1 MDILE
6 KVVKT
11 IKNHSMLTDGDQVLI
26 GLSGGPDSVCLTAI
40 LDKLKDNFNLSLSAV
55 YVDHGLRPGETGNEV
70 GFCEHLCKRFGIK
83 LYSEYVDVKEYARSE
98 KMNLQE
104 AAREMRYNVFRSIA
118 KELGNAKIALAHQR
132 EDQAETVLMRLIR
145 GAGRAGLSG
154 ILPVRGNIIRP
165 LIEIERREIEKFL
178 CSQTPPIPFISDS
191 SNLRT
196 DYTRNCLRIKVIP
209 EIQKRNPNVI
219 SNICRTAEILKD
231 EDDYLEVIVTKV
243 MMRLITRKT
252 PGTIELFLIPLTHME
267 KPILRRVLRRA
278 TGEITGFRGV
288 YFKHIEDIMK
298 LIKEG
303 RTGSML
309 SLPGGIRVVRRYST
323 LLVTREAGQELR
335 TRRLQVPGEVF
346 LEECSTLMRAE
357 TSRQVEGSCDSIKCA
372 VFDYD
377 RLSLPLNVRMRR
389 AGDYFY
395 PSGFGRKKKLQDFFV
410 DNKVAKE
417 LRDTVPLLVTGDDD
431 IMWVAGYRTDE
442 RFMPTGATKKFLTVT
457 LLGMEKVSGLC

>member
-6 KVVKT
+6 KVFKT

-55 YVDHGLRPGETGNEV
+55 YVDHGLRPRETGNEI
-70 GFCEHLCKRFGIK
+70 GFCEGLCERFGIK
-83 LYSEYVDVKEYARSE
+83 FYSKCVNVKEYARSTH
-98 KMNLQE
+98 MNLQE
-104 AAREMRYNVFRSIA
+104 AAREMRYAVFRSIA
-118 KELGNAKIALAHQR
+118 KELGNAKIALAHHR

-178 CSQTPPIPFISDS
+178 DSQIPPMPFISDS
-191 SNLRT
+191 SNLSIG
-196 DYTRNCLRIKVIP
+196 YTRNWLRIEVIP
-209 EIQKRNPNVI
+209 EIKKRSPEVV

-243 MMRLITRKT
+243 MMRLISRKT
-252 PGTIELFLIPLTHME
+252 PGAIELFLIPLTHME
-267 KPILRRVLRRA
+267 KPVLRRVLRRA

-288 YFKHIEDIMK
+288 YFKHIEEIIK
-298 LIKEG
+298 LIKDG
-303 RTGSML
+303 GTGSML
-309 SLPGGIRVVRRYST
+309 DLPGGMRAVRRYST
-323 LLVTREAGQELR
+323 LLLTREAGQELR
-335 TRRLQVPGEVF
+335 TRRLHLPGEVF
-346 LEECSTLMRAE
+346 LQECSALMRAE
-357 TSRQVEGSCDSIKCA
+357 ASLQVEGSCDGIKCA
-372 VFDYD
+372 VFDYG
-377 RLSLPLNVRMRR
+377 RITLPLIVRKRK

-410 DNKVAKE
+410 DNKIPKE
-417 LRDTVPLLVTGDDD
+417 LRDIVPLLVTGADD

-442 RFMPTGATKKFLTVT
+442 RFTPKEETKEFLVVT
-457 LLGMEKVSGLC
+457 LLGMEQVSD